1 MTVLVALIFG
11 VGSTILIHRTYMTS
25 LTREERE
32 SIDNIS
38 MMTSIIKLSFD
49 NNKNHGENQLVRT
62 LKRLGTFKTSSDV
75 FLVYKGD
82 ELVYGNPRKQDEI
95 FFDRS
100 CLPDEFHESSEIY
113 VNYINGL
120 NGMEYIVSSFNIFI
134 DEQTYVFC
142 VFRDVHEITYNRD
155 RLEKLYRKI
164 FIILLSI
171 TSLVSYIM
179 SSFIVLPLARLTK
192 ASSRIADG
200 DLSTRTNIRSDDEIG
215 ELSATF
221 DQMTEKLE
229 ENVTRLEES
238 AEEKDRFMGAFT
250 HELKTPMT
258 SIIGYA
264 ELLRTQELEE
274 EDKDDALKYIYSE
287 AKRLENMALKL
298 LQIFVSDKE
307 EIALKVCNPK
317 EIVEDIVI
325 HLTPTLEEQ
334 NIKII
339 CRTNEGTAKLEP
351 DLVRTL
357 IINLI
362 DNARKAMD
370 KKGRIRVDQKFTE
383 EGDGVIFIITDNG
396 KGMPPE
402 AIKHVT
408 EAFYRVDK
416 ARSRE
421 QGGAGLGLA
430 LVKKIVELHHGTIE
444 FTSEPGIGTVVTV
457 TLRGGKVD
465 ETE

>member
-1 MTVLVALIFG
+1 
-11 VGSTILIHRTYMTS
+11 
-25 LTREERE
+25 
-32 SIDNIS
+32 
-38 MMTSIIKLSFD
+38 
-49 NNKNHGENQLVRT
+49 
-62 LKRLGTFKTSSDV
+62 
-75 FLVYKGD
+75 
-82 ELVYGNPRKQDEI
+82 
-95 FFDRS
+95 
-100 CLPDEFHESSEIY
+100 
-113 VNYINGL
+113 
-120 NGMEYIVSSFNIFI
+120 
-134 DEQTYVFC
+134 
-142 VFRDVHEITYNRD
+142 
-155 RLEKLYRKI
+155 
-164 FIILLSI
+164 
-171 TSLVSYIM
+171 
-179 SSFIVLPLARLTK
+179 
-192 ASSRIADG
+192 
-200 DLSTRTNIRSDDEIG
+200 
-215 ELSATF
+215 
-221 DQMTEKLE
+221 
-229 ENVTRLEES
+229 
-238 AEEKDRFMGAFT
+238 
-250 HELKTPMT
+250 
-258 SIIGYA
+258 
-264 ELLRTQELEE
+264 
-274 EDKDDALKYIYSE
+274 
-287 AKRLENMALKL
+287 MALKL